1 MEGLTDMSTEE
12 EQQGWK
18 AWREQRAE
26 VVSATYGPLSLTGT
40 YWLVDAVDGRIEG
53 VPGHWAQ
60 AGDGVVVTAGP
71 EDGLTVDGQPLDG
84 AVPLSADTGP
94 VDAARL
100 AHGERRLVVLHRE
113 GLWAV
118 RIWDPAA
125 GTRLAFAGIEAFDHD
140 ERWALPAV
148 FRPYGEDRTVRVP
161 NADGVERGLAVGGEL
176 VFTADGTEHSL
187 AVAVEADGSL
197 WGVIADGTSGTGS
210 FRFRFIRPPAPAA
223 DGSVVLDLNR
233 ALLPPCA
240 FADGF
245 ICPFPP
251 PGNTLPFP
259 VEAGER
265 AVLTR

>member
-1 MEGLTDMSTEE
+1 MSTEE
-12 EQQGWK
+12 EQQRWK
-18 AWREQRAE
+18 VWREQRAE
-26 VVSATYGPLSLTGT
+26 AVSAPYGQLSLTGT

-60 AGDGVVVTAGP
+60 AGDGGGVVLTAGP
-71 EDGLTVDGQPLDG
+71 DDGLTVDGRPVEG
-84 AVPLSADTGP
+84 AVPLTADTGP
-94 VDAARL
+94 VEDSRL
-100 AHGERRLVVLHRE
+100 LHGERRLVVLRRE
-113 GLWAV
+113 GMWAV
-118 RIWDPAA
+118 RIWDPNA
-125 GTRLAFAGIEAFDHD
+125 GTRLAFAGIEAFEYD

-161 NADGVERGLAVGGEL
+161 NADGVQRGLVVSGEL
-176 VFTADGTEHSL
+176 AFTVDDTEHCL
-187 AVAVEADGSL
+187 AVALEADGSL
-197 WGVIADGTSGTGS
+197 WGVIADGTSVTGG
-210 FRFRFIRPPAPAA
+210 FRFRFVRPSAPAA
-223 DGSVVLDLNR
+223 DGSAVLDLNR

-245 ICPFPP
+245 TCPFPP